1 MNPTSR
7 PSDLNSYSYGNEPY
21 CNGPLSLTKAAL
33 YRKHWIAMLDPH
45 DTALDRLS
53 KGANSTGLSVQ
64 DPFPRKVGLLLRNS
78 ERAESE
84 KDSRND
90 THSDQHRAPLKV
102 NVQSQATSV
111 PTVRKIDTYSSQCKN
126 PAAWASMGSSTQK
139 IRID

>member
-1 MNPTSR
+1 
-7 PSDLNSYSYGNEPY
+7 
-21 CNGPLSLTKAAL
+21 
-33 YRKHWIAMLDPH
+33 MLDPH

-126 PAAWASMGSSTQK
+126 PASLGFHAEFDPEDPHRLTLFTDRLCR
-139 IRID
+139 IRVLL